1 MNATAFRPVPPELR
15 AAGSDAGGRPEF
27 HPWPRRGRF
36 QRLAES
42 KPALVWLGHIQWE
55 TAHHFTPVTEF
66 GQPSHFDKYNAGTP
80 IGVRLGNTQP
90 GDGFRFRGRGYVQIT
105 GRANYERIGRLLG
118 VDLTG
123 NPERA
128 LDPEIAY
135 RIAAEGMRNGWF
147 TGRKLVQYIPSD
159 TDPQFQPARQI
170 INGMD
175 HASDIAA
182 LAVKMTATLKAA
194 AEQPAEQRR
203 RRAPLDKPAA
213 AAPAR
218 QRIEE

>member
-1 MNATAFRPVPPELR
+1 MQFERDTFFAQFRLNFGP
-15 AAGSDAGGRPEF
+15 
-27 HPWPRRGRF
+27 
-36 QRLAES
+36 
-42 KPALVWLGHIQWE
+42 LVQTQVDGLNFILGHAEDDSSDWQNLSQFSYGLATFMWE

-66 GQPSHFDKYNAGTP
+66 GQPSYFDKYNAGTP
-80 IGVRLGNTQP
+80 IGRMLGNTQP

-105 GRANYERIGRLLG
+105 GRANYERIGRLLE
-118 VDLTG
+118 VDLIG
-123 NPERA
+123 NPEQA

-135 RIAAEGMRNGWF
+135 RIAAGGMQHGWF

-182 LAVKMTATLKAA
+182 LAVKMMATLKSAEAQAA
-194 AEQPAEQRR
+194 STASA
-203 RRAPLDKPAA
+203 
-213 AAPAR
+213 
-218 QRIEE
+218 

>member
-1 MNATAFRPVPPELR
+1 MQFERDTFFAQFRLNFGP
-15 AAGSDAGGRPEF
+15 
-27 HPWPRRGRF
+27 
-36 QRLAES
+36 
-42 KPALVWLGHIQWE
+42 LVQTQVDGLNFILGHAEGDSSDWENLSQISYGLATFMWE

-66 GQPSHFDKYNAGTP
+66 GQPSYFDKYNAGTP
-80 IGVRLGNTQP
+80 IGIRLGNTQP

-118 VDLTG
+118 VDLIG
-123 NPERA
+123 NPEQA

-135 RIAAEGMRNGWF
+135 RIAAGGMQHGWF

-194 AEQPAEQRR
+194 AAQ
-203 RRAPLDKPAA
+203 AA
-213 AAPAR
+213 ATTPT
-218 QRIEE
+218 

>member
-1 MNATAFRPVPPELR
+1 MQFERDSFFAQFRLNFGPLIPTQVDGLN
-15 AAGSDAGGRPEF
+15 F
-27 HPWPRRGRF
+27 I
-36 QRLAES
+36 
-42 KPALVWLGHIQWE
+42 LGHAEGDSSDWQNLSQLSYGLATFMWE

-66 GQPSHFDKYNAGTP
+66 GQPSYFDKYNAGTP
-80 IGVRLGNTQP
+80 IGIRLGNTQP

-194 AEQPAEQRR
+194 AEQPA
-203 RRAPLDKPAA
+203 AA
-213 AAPAR
+213 ASA
-218 QRIEE
+218 

>member
-1 MNATAFRPVPPELR
+1 MQFERDSFFAQFRLNFGPLIPTQVDGLN
-15 AAGSDAGGRPEF
+15 SI
-27 HPWPRRGRF
+27 
-36 QRLAES
+36 
-42 KPALVWLGHIQWE
+42 LGHAEGDSSDWQNLSQLSYGLATFMWE

-66 GQPSHFDKYNAGTP
+66 GQPSYFDKYNAGTP

-194 AEQPAEQRR
+194 AAQ
-203 RRAPLDKPAA
+203 AA
-213 AAPAR
+213 ATTPT
-218 QRIEE
+218 